1 MRWPEDLRLRIV
13 AAVLVIACLSQVQS
27 LAVAA
32 SALGLVALAALVS
45 GAATRHWR
53 RLVHVEAFL
62 LLLLATLPF
71 TIAGQ
76 PLLALG
82 PFTASS
88 EGVWQAGSILCRVS
102 ASVLI
107 AVTMLGDVEPV
118 RFGAA
123 LRGLWVPERLTRL
136 FVFTARYVTL
146 IGDEGRRLHD
156 AMRARAFRPRSTLH
170 TWRSYGNLIG
180 MLLVRALDRAHRVE
194 EAMLCRGFAGHFP
207 RTIQAPPPVR
217 DWVALALIAAV
228 GVAALAADG
237 R

>member
-13 AAVLVIACLSQVQS
+13 AAFLAIACLSQVQS

-32 SALGLVALAALVS
+32 SAFALTAFAALIS
-45 GAATRHWR
+45 GAAARHWR
-53 RLVHVEAFL
+53 RLLHVEAFL
-62 LLLLATLPF
+62 VLLMATLPF

-76 PLLALG
+76 PLVALG
-82 PFTASS
+82 PFTASA
-88 EGVWQAGSILCRVS
+88 EGAVRAASILCRVS

-107 AVTMLGDVEPV
+107 ALTMLGDVEPV

-123 LRGLWVPERLTRL
+123 LRDLRVPERLTRL
-136 FVFTARYVTL
+136 FVLTARYVTL

-156 AMRARAFRPRSTLH
+156 AMRARAFRPRSNLH

-207 RTIQAPPPVR
+207 RTVQGHPPLR
-217 DWVALALIAAV
+217 DWIALALIAAA
-228 GVAALAADG
+228 GFAALAADW

>member
-13 AAVLVIACLSQVQS
+13 ATVLVIACLSQVQS

-32 SALGLVALAALVS
+32 TAFGLAALAAVVS

-53 RLVHVEAFL
+53 RLLQVEAFL
-62 LLLLATLPF
+62 VLLLVTLPF

-76 PLLALG
+76 PLVALG
-82 PFTASS
+82 PVTASV
-88 EGVWQAGSILCRVS
+88 EGVGRAASILCRVS

-107 AVTMLGDVEPV
+107 ALTMLGDVEPV

-123 LRGLWVPERLTRL
+123 LRGLHVPERLTRL

-156 AMRARAFRPRSTLH
+156 AMRARAFRPRSNLH
-170 TWRSYGNLIG
+170 TWRSYGNLVG

-194 EAMLCRGFAGHFP
+194 EAMLCRGFAGQFP
-207 RTIQAPPPVR
+207 RTVQGRPPVR
-217 DWVALALIAAV
+217 DWIAVSLMAAA
-228 GVAALAADG
+228 GIAALAADW

>member
-32 SALGLVALAALVS
+32 SACGLAAVTALIT
-45 GAATRHWR
+45 GAATKHWR
-53 RLVHVEAFL
+53 RLLHVEAFL

-76 PLLALG
+76 PLVSLG
-82 PFTASS
+82 PFTASV
-88 EGVWQAGSILCRVS
+88 EGVWRATSILCRVS

-107 AVTMLGDVEPV
+107 ALTMLGGVEPV

-123 LRGLWVPERLTRL
+123 LRGLHVPERLTRL

-156 AMRARAFRPRSTLH
+156 AMRARAFRPRSNLH

-207 RTIQAPPPVR
+207 RAVQARPPVR
-217 DWVALALIAAV
+217 DWIAVSLIAAA
-228 GVAALAADG
+228 GVAALAADW